1 MKRPVPFY
9 AILPGV
15 VLCIALSGCSRPA
28 PRVSAMRCE
37 YMVEPIGVDGTP
49 LRFTW
54 NLSAPD
60 GIRPTGYILEV
71 SPAEDFQAE
80 VTRFL
85 TEDSY
90 VLPAVLDIEIE
101 PFTKYYWRVAVKFN
115 NGSTYL
121 SPASRFESGMVSQ
134 ESWQG
139 KWISDGGSVDVR
151 PAPYFRK
158 EFQVKGE
165 IRSAR
170 AYITS
175 AGYNELSLN
184 GEKVGDRFLDP
195 GYTKFD
201 KRTLYSTYDIT
212 DRIKKGDNAVGVVL
226 GNGWY
231 NHQSTAV
238 WDYETAYWRARPLFL
253 LNIRIEYADGSVET
267 ISTDGS
273 WRTTDQGPIVFNSIY
288 TAEHYDARRQMPGW
302 NRAGYDDSQWATAIV
317 MSSPTEKIV
326 SQQMEPVRVTDE
338 LRPVGIDIKSDTC
351 CIYDFGRNIAGS
363 VKLRVEGR
371 EGVEL
376 RLIHA
381 ERLGDDGHVDMS
393 NIDCHYRPTDDTDP
407 FQTDIVILKDGIT
420 EFMPKF
426 NYKGFQYVEVHCSE
440 PLKLDKDNLTAFE
453 LHSDVKPVGKI
464 GCSNKTVEK
473 LWAAS
478 NSSYLANLFG
488 YPTDCPQREKNGWT
502 GDAQLNIE
510 TALYN
515 FDAITVY
522 EKWLEDHIDEQRPD
536 GVLPSIIP
544 TAGWGYD
551 WGNGPDWTS
560 TITVIPWQI
569 YMFYGD
575 ATLLKKVYPYAKKY
589 VDYIHSSRSEGYLT
603 DWGLGDWI
611 PVETRSNQ
619 KLTSSVFYYRN
630 ALILSKAA
638 ALFGYEEDAGKYKEL
653 AENIR
658 SAINRE
664 FLDFSTGIY
673 CEGSQ
678 TELSLPLYFGVPPL
692 ELRSKVAG
700 NLYRRV
706 AENDFKLDVG
716 LLGSKSLLNALSEN
730 GYADA
735 AYKVASAEEFPSWG
749 WWIVN
754 GATTFYENWN
764 IDSEHDISLNHIMYG
779 EVNAWLYKG
788 LGGIFPDEKNPGFR
802 NVILRPNF
810 VDGLES
816 FTAKHN
822 SVYGEI
828 VSSWEKSGS
837 KINYTVRI
845 PAGCRA
851 TFYPP
856 ENVEGEYTAPQGE
869 TSLVFLDAGEHKFSF
884 TIK

>member
-1 MKRPVPFY
+1 MKRLLPFT
-9 AILPGV
+9 ATLLILALCNLVSSCTRPGP
-15 VLCIALSGCSRPA
+15 S
-28 PRVSAMRCE
+28 VSQMRCE
-37 YMVEPIGVDGTP
+37 YMAEPVGIDTSP

-54 NLSAPD
+54 QLSPPQ
-60 GIRPTGYILEV
+60 GIRPIGYILEV
-71 SPAEDFQAE
+71 SPGDDFQADR
-80 VTRFL
+80 TRFL
-85 TEDSY
+85 AEDAY
-90 VLPAVLDIEIE
+90 VLPAALETELE
-101 PFTKYYWRVAVKFN
+101 PFTEYYWRVAVKFN
-115 NGSTYL
+115 NGTTYL
-121 SPASRFESGMVSQ
+121 SPVARFESGMVSR
-134 ESWQG
+134 ENWQG
-139 KWISDGGSVDVR
+139 EWIGDGGSVDLL

-158 EFQVKGE
+158 DFEVRGE
-165 IRSAR
+165 VARAR
-170 AYITS
+170 AYINF
-175 AGYNELSLN
+175 AGYNDFSLF

-212 DRIKKGDNAVGVVL
+212 GKLQKGANAVGVVL

-238 WDYETAYWRARPLFL
+238 WDYEKAYWRARPVFL
-253 LNIRIEYADGSVET
+253 MNIRIEYTDGSVET
-267 ISTDGS
+267 VSTDGS
-273 WRTTDQGPIVFNSIY
+273 WRTTDQGPIIFNSIY
-288 TAEHYDARRQMPGW
+288 TAEHYDARREMAGW
-302 NRAGYDDSQWATAIV
+302 DKAGFDDSLWKESIEVA
-317 MSSPTEKIV
+317 SPTEKIV
-326 SQQMEPVRVTDE
+326 SQQMEPVRITDE
-338 LRPVGIDIKSDTC
+338 LRAVSIDVKSDTC
-351 CIYDFGRNIAGS
+351 YVYDFGRNIAGS
-363 VKLRVEGR
+363 VKLRVEGPQ
-371 EGVEL
+371 GVEL

-381 ERLGDDGHVDMS
+381 ERLYPDGHVDMS
-393 NIDCHYRPTDDTDP
+393 NIDCHYRPTDDSDP
-407 FQTDIVILKDGIT
+407 FQTDIVILKEGVT

-440 PLKLDKDNLTAFE
+440 PLKLGKDNLTAYE

-464 GCSNKTVEK
+464 GSSNKTIEK

-478 NSSYLANLFG
+478 NSSYLANLFV
-488 YPTDCPQREKNGWT
+488 YPSDCPQREKNGWT
-502 GDAQLNIE
+502 GDAHLNIE
-510 TALYN
+510 TGLYN

-522 EKWLEDHIDEQRPD
+522 EKWLDDHIDEQRPD

-560 TITVIPWQI
+560 TITVIPWDI

-575 ATLLKKVYPYAKKY
+575 ATLLKRIYPYAKKY
-589 VDYIHSSRSEGYLT
+589 VDYIHSWRSENYLT

-619 KLTSSVFYYRN
+619 KLTSSVFYFRN

-638 ALFGYEEDAGKYKEL
+638 ALFGYEEDAVQYRDL

-658 SAINRE
+658 AAINRE
-664 FLDFSTGIY
+664 FLDYSTGIY

-692 ELRSKVAG
+692 ELRGKIAS
-700 NLYRRV
+700 NLYKKV

-735 AYKVASAEEFPSWG
+735 AYKVASKEEFPSWG

-764 IDSEHDISLNHIMYG
+764 IDSEYDISLNHIMYG

-822 SVYGEI
+822 SVYGQI
-828 VSSWEKSGS
+828 VSSWKKSGRKVS
-837 KINYTVRI
+837 YTVRI

-851 TFYPP
+851 TFYQPD
-856 ENVEGEYTAPQGE
+856 NVDG
-869 TSLVFLDAGEHKFSF
+869 D
-884 TIK
+884 